1 MDFKFSRPGN
11 KMKEPLHRLQ
21 QENKAKLSRTI
32 SQHMYRLLCY
42 TRIGIFVRKIP
53 MGSGA
58 LLLRTTKGEKSLT
71 AKNVQSSRQY
81 LCIFVDFQNGGVAFR
96 ASFMAGGG
104 GGSIREHGVDHVACA
119 SSSSS
124 PFRTSVVVAATVK
137 TTTQLRQ
144 FFCLV

>member
-1 MDFKFSRPGN
+1 
-11 KMKEPLHRLQ
+11 MKEPLHRLQ
-21 QENKAKLSRTI
+21 QENKAKLGHTI
-32 SQHMYRLLCY
+32 SQHMYRPLCY
-42 TRIGIFVRKIP
+42 MRNGILVRKIP

-58 LLLRTTKGEKSLT
+58 LLLRTTEGEKSLT
-71 AKNVQSSRQY
+71 AKNVQISRQY
-81 LCIFVDFQNGGVAFR
+81 LRIFVDFRNGGVAFR

-104 GGSIREHGVDHVACA
+104 GGSMREHGVDHVACA

-124 PFRTSVVVAATVK
+124 SSPFRTSVVVATTVK